1 MYFQHDC
8 GILQGLIFNATVELT
23 DEFTER
29 ELTMS
34 KKNAFYAQSG
44 GVTSVINASACGV
57 IETCRKHADR
67 IGTVY
72 AGRNGIIGALT
83 EELID
88 TSRESAADI
97 AALKNTPS
105 GAFGSC
111 RFKLKSLEENRREYE
126 RLIEIFKAHDIGYF
140 FYNGG
145 GDSADTCYK
154 VSQLSE
160 TMGFPVQ
167 AIHIPK
173 TVDNDL
179 PITDNCPGF
188 GSVAKYIAVSA
199 LEASFD
205 VRSMAKTSTKVFIL
219 EVMGRH
225 AGWIAAAGGLID
237 DYGIPVL
244 VLFPEVDF
252 DHDRFV
258 AALKEKVENH
268 GYCTVVVSEGARNA
282 DGSFL
287 AEQGTRDAFGHAQL
301 GGVAP
306 VVADMVKQALGYK
319 FHWAVADYLQR
330 AARHIASASDL
341 EQAYALGEAGV
352 EMALGGDNAIMPTVE
367 RVSSNPYEWR
377 IGKANLADVANV
389 EKVMPKDFISED
401 GFGITAACKEYLYP
415 LIQGEAYPDYDDRG
429 MPRYVVLKN
438 ELIDKKLGDF
448 EL

>member
-1 MYFQHDC
+1 
-8 GILQGLIFNATVELT
+8 
-23 DEFTER
+23 
-29 ELTMS
+29 MS
-34 KKNAFYAQSG
+34 AKNAFYAQSG
-44 GVTSVINASACGV
+44 GVTSVINATACGV
-57 IETCRKHADR
+57 IETCRQQADR
-67 IGTVY
+67 IGNVF
-72 AGRNGIIGALT
+72 AGRNGIIGALC
-83 EELID
+83 EDLID
-88 TSRESAADI
+88 TSRESEADI
-97 AALKNTPS
+97 AALRNTPS

-111 RFKLKSLEENRREYE
+111 RFKLKGLDENRREYE
-126 RLIEIFKAHDIGYF
+126 RLIEVFRAHDIGYF

-145 GDSADTCYK
+145 GDSADTCFK

-167 AIHIPK
+167 AIHLPK

-179 PITDNCPGF
+179 PLTDNCPGF

-205 VRSMAKTSTKVFIL
+205 VASMAKTSTKVFIL

-225 AGWIAAAGGLID
+225 AGWIAAAGGLIS
-237 DYGIPVL
+237 DYDVPVL

-252 DHDRFV
+252 DHDRFI
-258 AALKEKVENH
+258 AAVRAKVEAH

-306 VVADMVKQALGYK
+306 VVADLVKQALGYK

-330 AARHIASASDL
+330 AARHLASATDV
-341 EQAYALGEAGV
+341 EQAYALGRAGV
-352 EMALGGDNAIMPTVE
+352 EMALAGENAIMPTIE
-367 RVSSNPYEWR
+367 RVSSSPYRWE
-377 IGKANLADVANV
+377 IGRAQLADVANV
-389 EKVMPKDFISED
+389 EKSMPVDFISED
-401 GFGITAACKEYLYP
+401 GFGITEKCREYLYP
-415 LIQGEAYPDYDDRG
+415 LIRGEAYPDYDERG

-438 ELIDKKLGDF
+438 QAVEKKLPAFD
-448 EL
+448 L